1 MNISSFG
8 AGSEKIV
15 SGENNGNI
23 LSLNVLEIQNLFR
36 SSGMILFRGFEITDK
51 TFPDFVGSFTSQFL
65 KDYGN
70 SKTSDPAGG
79 FVQSVTLGTKSID
92 LHCENAVSA
101 ERPDIIWFY
110 CATPAIMGGETTF
123 CDGVAVWRE
132 LSDATKQ
139 SFLTKKVRYTITV
152 PPALYLN
159 KNKEIVLHVGALK
172 LAGTTYRFNDDES
185 LTIDYVVSAVNE
197 TKYGSQL
204 AFANSLTGPY
214 PDYKKTFEDYSEIPQ
229 VVFEELRELHEKLT
243 EKITWRAGDLVMIDN
258 SRYLHGRCAFND
270 KQRRLFTLMSV
281 ANF

>member
-1 MNISSFG
+1 MNISPFG
-8 AGSEKIV
+8 ASGQLV

-23 LSLNVLEIQNLFR
+23 LSLDVQQVQNLFK
-36 SSGMILFRGFEITDK
+36 SSGMLLFRGFKVTDE
-51 TFPDFVGSFTSQFL
+51 TFPAFVSSFTSQFL

-70 SKTSDPAGG
+70 SKKPAGG
-79 FVQSVTLGTKSID
+79 FVQSVTVGNKPIA

-110 CATPAIMGGETTF
+110 CAMPAAKGGETTF

-139 SFLTKKVRYTITV
+139 SFLSKKVRYTITV
-152 PPALYLN
+152 PREIYLN
-159 KNKEIVLHVGALK
+159 QNKEIVLPVGALK

-185 LTIDYVVSAVNE
+185 LTIDYVVSAVKE

-214 PDYKKTFEDYSEIPQ
+214 PDYKKTFEDDSEIPPS
-229 VVFEELRELHEKLT
+229 VFQEIRQLHEKLT
-243 EKITWRAGDLVMIDN
+243 EKIPWQAGDLVMIDN
-258 SRYLHGRCAFND
+258 SRYLHGRCAFED
-270 KQRRLFTLMSV
+270 QQRRLFTLMSL